1 MRWIKGIVTVVFAAL
16 LIGAAALFLWLWASP
31 PSLLKVGSGY
41 AAKIV
46 CSNVFLAG
54 RDPDQVLAIDVQAP
68 GNPLLR
74 LMRVS
79 VDREA
84 KRVHASL
91 LGVIAPNDAIYRQ
104 GIGCTTAPDG
114 VEMVATLQSPMPPA
128 IKDVASGESLPWP
141 EGDKA
146 VLRDDLMRI
155 VSDPAL
161 AGPGIRAIVVVKDGR
176 ILAETYGGGF
186 SKEIPLIG
194 WSMTKTVN
202 AMLMGRLVHEGK
214 ISLDAAGLSASWAQ
228 DRRRE
233 ITLRQMLAMESG
245 LAFNED
251 YGALADVTRML
262 YLTSDM
268 AEFVASQP
276 LEHDPGTRFHYSS
289 GDGVLM
295 SRIWMGKAGGG
306 EAALAYPRTALFAPL
321 GMESAVLETDAA
333 GTFVGSSYMYAT
345 ARDWARLGLL
355 LAQDGIWNGSRLLPE
370 GFVGLMQASSP
381 HSNGRYSQMQTWL
394 PKAGDSSVAS
404 DTFYM
409 RGHDGQTIA
418 VMPSRGLVI
427 VRLGLTPSSLR
438 YDPGLLFAAVAKA
451 TGVTTP

>member
-1 MRWIKGIVTVVFAAL
+1 MRWIRGIVTVLLAAL

-54 RDPDQVLAIDVQAP
+54 RDPDQVLALDVQAP

-84 KRVHASL
+84 KRVHAAL
-91 LGVIAPNDAIYRQ
+91 LGSFAPNDAVYRD
-104 GIGCTTAPDG
+104 GMGCTTAPDG
-114 VEMVATLQSPMPPA
+114 VETVAAVQSPVPQRM
-128 IKDVASGESLPWP
+128 KDAAAGESLSWP
-141 EGDKA
+141 EGEKVD
-146 VLRDDLMRI
+146 LRADLSQI
-155 VSDPAL
+155 VSDPVL
-161 AGPGIRAIVVVKDGR
+161 AGPGMRAIVVVKDGR
-176 ILAETYGGGF
+176 IVAENYGEGF
-186 SKEIPLIG
+186 SRESPLVG
-194 WSMTKTVN
+194 WSMTKTVT
-202 AMLMGRLVHEGK
+202 AMLIGRLVHDGRMQ
-214 ISLDAAGLSASWAQ
+214 LDAAELAPTWTG

-268 AEFVASQP
+268 AEFVASRQ
-276 LEHDPGTRFHYSS
+276 LENDPGTRFHYSS

-295 SRIWMGKAGGG
+295 SRIWMEKAGRG
-306 EAALAYPRTALFAPL
+306 EAALGYPRTALFSPL
-321 GMESAVLETDAA
+321 GMTSAVLEADAV

-345 ARDWARLGLL
+345 ARDWARLGLF
-355 LAQDGIWNGSRLLPE
+355 LAQDGMWNGNRLLPE
-370 GFVGLMQASSP
+370 GFVHLMRTPSA

-394 PKAGDSSVAS
+394 PKAGDNSVAP

-418 VMPSRGLVI
+418 VMPSRNLVI
-427 VRLGLTPSSLR
+427 VRMGLTPSSLR
-438 YDPGLLFAAVAKA
+438 YDPGLLFGAVAKA
-451 TGVTTP
+451 TGVTP